1 MPYGLTNFRL
11 TIVKL
16 FHIEELP
23 EDQEQPTVRQQL
35 DPKPNASQ
43 SVQDGLEPG
52 IDTRNQTLKAGK
64 PKDNVP

>member
-11 TIVKL
+11 IIIKL
-16 FHIEELP
+16 FYIKELP

-43 SVQDGLEPG
+43 SVQDRPEPG
-52 IDTRNQTLKAGK
+52 IDARNQTLKARK